1 MTTLPFRRH
10 SRPAHAAHRLVVLL
24 ALALCAATT
33 APRDAAAG
41 ATGCRAA
48 GYELRDR
55 TALATVREAIDD
67 ACPCAGFSGTPGND
81 RSAYRRCAR
90 QVRDA
95 ALAAG
100 TLRRE
105 CRMAATRAYSD
116 TTCGTTGRVAC
127 GRVTPAAR
135 ARPATCRIAFA
146 ESCRSGGAYTETAC
160 SGETHC
166 SDVIEE
172 TGGTCV
178 ATQRSAYAPGWS
190 AVHADAANTDYSPV
204 DGATELTL
212 RWQIRLDGAIN
223 LGPTIGPDG
232 RVYVTDNSNDA
243 GCHLHVLHGASGR
256 TIWCSS
262 EVDRFAVASSP
273 LLDRDGRIFLADG
286 KAMHAFDRDGNVLW
300 KTPIVGV
307 PLSAQFTPEGRLIF
321 ITHIGRIY
329 VLRRETGAPML
340 PPLELIPGRTWTPA
354 ESMAACLQGRD
365 GCPSANTLAVDQATG
380 RFFFTFFAPGAPQAG
395 MRAMH
400 YGEDPTPALTAVW
413 SNDDLPGGSASS
425 PSLSA
430 DGTRLYV
437 TDNVDAM
444 HALDAATGERIW
456 RFPIGGAPGGSPSL
470 SPDGILMPSGSA
482 QGVMLA
488 LRDDGPSAS
497 LLWRDETMLNRGV
510 PTQAAGGI
518 SYATV
523 SAGGYLNDLVVLD
536 TATGAVLDR
545 ERLPGSTV
553 FTVGTTVGPD
563 GTVFV
568 PTFLGHLFAYAPG

>member
-1 MTTLPFRRH
+1 MTTLP
-10 SRPAHAAHRLVVLL
+10 SAHATPVARLVWRLAFLL
-24 ALALCAATT
+24 TLAPC
-33 APRDAAAG
+33 AAAG
-41 ATGCRAA
+41 VPRESRAA
-48 GYELRDR
+48 PDGCLAAAHELRDR
-55 TALATVREAIDD
+55 TGLATVREAIDA
-67 ACPCAGFSGTPGND
+67 ACPCTHFSGAPGND

-95 ALAAG
+95 TLAAG

-105 CRMAATRAYSD
+105 CRTAATRAYSD

-135 ARPATCRIAFA
+135 ARPVTCRIALV

-160 SGETHC
+160 GEETHC

-172 TGGTCV
+172 TAGTCV
-178 ATQRSAYAPGWS
+178 ATERSAYAPGWS
-190 AVHADAANTDYSPV
+190 AVHADASNTDYSPV
-204 DGATELTL
+204 QGATDLTL
-212 RWQIRLDGAIN
+212 RWQVRLDGAIN

-243 GCHLHVLHGASGR
+243 GCHLHVLDGATGG

-262 EVDRFAVASSP
+262 KVDRFAVASSP

-286 KAMHAFDRDGNVLW
+286 TAMHAFDRDGNVLW

-329 VLRRETGAPML
+329 VLRRETGTPML

-354 ESMAACLQGRD
+354 ESMAACLQGRA

-395 MRAMH
+395 MRAMR
-400 YGEDPTPALTAVW
+400 YAEDPAPSLTALW

-425 PSLSA
+425 PDLSA

-444 HALDAATGERIW
+444 HALDAATGARIW

-470 SPDGILMPSGSA
+470 SPDGVLMPSGSA